1 MRGLVLIPDWK
12 RAWKFASF
20 QISTLGVI
28 LMVLVEFM
36 NQTWIAL
43 PPHVVA
49 QIPHTQYIA
58 MVLFGL
64 ILIGRVLKLKDK
76 KDGVE

>member
-1 MRGLVLIPDWK
+1 MRGLEPIPDWK
-12 RAWKFASF
+12 RAWKFASV

-28 LMVLVEFM
+28 LMVLVEFV
-36 NQTWIAL
+36 NQAWIAL
-43 PPHVVA
+43 PPQVVA

-64 ILIGRVLKLKDK
+64 SLIGRVLKLKDK
-76 KDGVE
+76 EDGVE

>member
-12 RAWKFASF
+12 RAWKFAPI
-20 QISTLGVI
+20 QI
-28 LMVLVEFM
+28 
-36 NQTWIAL
+36 
-43 PPHVVA
+43 

-64 ILIGRVLKLKDK
+64 SLIGRVLKLKDK
-76 KDGVE
+76 EDGVE